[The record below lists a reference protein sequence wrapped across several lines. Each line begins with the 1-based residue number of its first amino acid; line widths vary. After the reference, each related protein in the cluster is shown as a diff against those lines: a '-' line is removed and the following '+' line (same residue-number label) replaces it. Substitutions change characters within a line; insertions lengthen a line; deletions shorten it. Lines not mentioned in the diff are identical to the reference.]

1 MVPESTSSSGAP
13 SALVPGVDFVP
24 APATTRVLA
33 WVLDLVASVVIT
45 LALYSF
51 LGGAVLRALGP
62 YSFLGRTL
70 ELSFLFMGVLGY
82 WGVVPAAS
90 GSTPGRMLFGLR
102 MVPERDRP
110 IGLAQVLLHELVGP
124 LATAATL
131 GLGFLSAGRDPAAR
145 TLADRLAGVRTVQFT
160 PPRPE
165 VYQVQDLTADP
176 ATGRLY
182 STELGLPPEPTAIPA
197 AEPGDSAAPPG
208 ERGPSE
214 ALEEPAAVRFEAPP
228 PAAPAERPPGA
239 TRPVPPPVGGTL
251 YARPREETAWERKQ
265 RAARGP
271 GVPELAEALR
281 NTARLVNEGAI
292 MPKVLERKR
301 SDFVERM
308 RTVDLGPNPRE
319 AVQTIIRL
327 GHDLI
332 LSREELQAVH
342 EILKRRLTKSG

>member
-1 MVPESTSSSGAP
+1 
-13 SALVPGVDFVP
+13 
-24 APATTRVLA
+24 
-33 WVLDLVASVVIT
+33 
-45 LALYSF
+45 
-51 LGGAVLRALGP
+51 
-62 YSFLGRTL
+62 
-70 ELSFLFMGVLGY
+70 
-82 WGVVPAAS
+82 
-90 GSTPGRMLFGLR
+90 MLFGLR
-102 MVPERDRP
+102 LVPERDRP

-176 ATGRLY
+176 ATGRLF
-182 STELGLPPEPTAIPA
+182 SVELGMPLEPTAAPA
-197 AEPGDSAAPPG
+197 AESGD
-208 ERGPSE
+208 
-214 ALEEPAAVRFEAPP
+214 
-228 PAAPAERPPGA
+228 GA
-239 TRPVPPPVGGTL
+239 NRPVPPPVGGTL
-251 YARPREETAWERKQ
+251 YARPRGETAWERKQ

-271 GVPELAEALR
+271 GVSELAEALR

-308 RTVDLGPNPRE
+308 RTVDLGPDPRE

-327 GHDLI
+327 GHDRI

-342 EILKRRLTKSG
+342 EILKRRLAKSG

>member
-1 MVPESTSSSGAP
+1 MIQEATPAPGVP
-13 SALVPGVDFVP
+13 SALEPGSDFVP
-24 APATTRVLA
+24 APATTRMVA

-45 LALYSF
+45 LTLYRF

-62 YSFLGRTL
+62 DSFFGRTL

-82 WGVVPAAS
+82 WGVVPAAT

-124 LATAATL
+124 LATVATF
-131 GLGFLSAGRDPAAR
+131 GLGFLSAGRDPYGR
-145 TLADRLAGVRTVQFT
+145 TLADRLAGLRTVQFT

-165 VYQVQDLTADP
+165 VYRVQDLTADP
-176 ATGRLY
+176 ATGRLH
-182 STELGLPPEPTAIPA
+182 STELGMPPEP
-197 AEPGDSAAPPG
+197 AAPLPAESPG
-208 ERGPSE
+208 EEGPDPSRSDP
-214 ALEEPAAVRFEAPP
+214 L
-228 PAAPAERPPGA
+228 
-239 TRPVPPPVGGTL
+239 PVGGTL
-251 YARPREETAWERKQ
+251 YARPKGETAWERKQ

-281 NTARLVNEGAI
+281 NTARLVNEGTI

-308 RTVDLGPNPRE
+308 RTVDLGADPRE

-327 GHDLI
+327 GHDRI